1 MSNIDERVVEMR
13 FDNKEFEKNVQTS
26 IKTLD
31 QLQDALKLEG
41 STRGL
46 DELQRSANKFSM
58 SGLIDSVN
66 TVTDK
71 FDALGVMGVTAL
83 VKITNQAIDA
93 GEKLIKSL
101 SVDNI
106 SAGWDKFAEKTKAVG
121 TLIGQNYS
129 MEEVNEQMER
139 LNWFTD
145 ETSYNFTDMVSN
157 ISKFTAT
164 GKDLEESV
172 SAMEGIALWAAA
184 SGQNATKAS
193 MAMYQLSQAM
203 GKGVLKYDDWKS
215 IQNASMDTKEFREQA
230 LGVAEALGTVKKV
243 SEDIYEV
250 NGKTF
255 TMAEMFASDALS
267 KERWFTDDVMMN
279 TFQKYNQV
287 SDQIREY
294 VEEQESLGRFITS
307 SQAIEELGDELDELG
322 VKWFKA
328 GMEART
334 FRDVIDATKDA
345 VSTGWM
351 NTFELIFGNYEEAT
365 KTWTDLCQVL
375 YELFAEGG
383 NARNEMLAWWKDLG
397 GRTALLQAISLAFN
411 NLKDVV
417 STVSEAFHNFF
428 TDDTAARGSMLAD
441 LTGELLRVAEGMKLT
456 DKAMTAVYDAFNGV
470 FSVVKLA
477 IDGFKTFLSIL
488 SPLLT
493 PLNLLGGYAFEAVGA
508 IGNLLTSF
516 TKSVKHSRDVS
527 SAIEFIRSTVQNLAN
542 GLTFAVYAVGE
553 FIRAFDP
560 LTKVKNGLATIVK
573 IVTSVGRAFVDT
585 ITQFSGFTK
594 AAEVLQVI
602 LFGIVAVI
610 YTVATRMRELFEN
623 GPLRFAALRLE
634 GILVNAAERIG
645 AVFGMLADKL
655 APLFV
660 RLAGS
665 VSNFFENVIS
675 GVNGVENFGVLDAL
689 AYTVDLVITAFET
702 AGYAIADF
710 LDSISSVASP
720 IESVSSAANSAIE
733 GIGNWAKASSAVAK
747 QSKTISDTAS
757 KFQAFFE
764 LIGSYAK
771 KIDVMSIAL
780 VGFGASTAYMMW
792 QIGGAMASVS
802 KLIKGFSDIPNI
814 LEKAVKGF
822 ARNTPT
828 KAFLEVAK
836 AVALLAGS
844 LALLTLLDTGKL
856 AVAAGVMVALGAA
869 ATAMAYGLSSFE
881 NTKELSK
888 NARSLLVLSGAILVL
903 TFSLAALEKIEFSH
917 LLKSLGILAAFGIGL
932 VAASHYLDLG
942 AKAGLKPAISLLIFA
957 FAIDKM
963 VKAFKRLSSGFESA
977 NLQEVMTTLITL
989 VLGVMAMAY
998 AAGKLNIG
1006 KAAGLLVICAVLS
1019 MTINAIKTVSN
1030 AGIDPVV
1037 IFGIFAV
1044 CVALIGLFTLLGYV
1058 MDSAKRA
1065 SVNAKASITV
1075 IPTIL
1080 AFAGAV
1086 MLIVLAID
1094 KLMNM
1099 GLGMNN
1105 ETRTAIF
1112 ALVAI
1117 MGSLLLVMKLMNK
1130 IGENAKGTAATALAI
1145 GVTLALMAKAFS
1157 VMAGTDTDHP
1167 YLALAYIV
1175 AISACLAALVNAAKY
1190 TKKAKPSVILSMA
1203 AVLGVVAVMVG
1214 ILSNFTDVGK
1224 AVAVCIGL
1232 GVVFALLGVLFSG
1245 MSDATKDVDGKVALA
1260 FMGMIGFVTA
1270 ALIALSL
1277 VPIEQAAAAA
1287 IGVSAVMLVFAFAIN
1302 SIAEAAKNAKDAMS
1316 GAKAILVASLAII
1329 PAALA
1334 LAIVANTNL
1343 DGLGPAIVAL
1353 GICMFGIWAMSKYAE
1368 PALQTAATMV
1378 IMAASL
1384 VVAAKALEVVA
1395 GLDPNGLI
1403 QAGIALGVV
1412 VGVFAILGA
1421 IAGNF
1426 PMVGAGMIIVAAAL
1440 GILAIALIGIASAA
1454 YLFAS
1459 AVDLIATAIL
1469 KLSSVTTEE
1478 AQRIAENLP
1487 VIMAAF
1493 GEGLA
1498 DGLFAFIEALI
1509 VNIVG
1514 AIGKLLETILGQ
1526 GPEFLQAGIQLIEH
1540 FITGML
1546 SVAGQIVQSIANI
1559 LASAVETIV
1568 GFIETFVSMGVA
1580 IVSAI
1585 VNGVVNVGSMLIVGV
1600 LQLLSNVALAAQ
1612 NILVAFIDLG
1622 ANIVS
1627 GIAVGIQ
1634 HAAGYALEAITNLGT
1649 KIINGFCE
1657 FFGIHS
1663 PSVLM
1668 AAMSEFL
1675 PAGVGEG
1682 INNAT
1687 PIATAA
1693 ADAMGMDVVSAV
1705 GEYVNFDTGSAQ
1717 GSSYANGVISGY
1729 SSKLNGFFEN
1739 FQLPEIGGEG
1749 GAGLFQSGKS
1759 LFDEWK
1765 AKENLRKTQKAA
1777 MTEQERLE
1785 REMGWNQKK
1794 ADKKKEN
1801 PLEKLTEGLTD
1812 SGKGGKGGGGG
1823 GGGAGKA
1830 VKETAKEIDQ
1840 FTKILDYAGDAVDA
1854 FNLKWA
1860 ANQEGMED
1868 EVDSFNASTDA
1879 LELLALQLYQ
1889 TSLASE
1895 TAEDKA
1901 KRLAKS
1907 QAEIMEDVKKAYQ
1920 STREEFRKTVDDQTD
1935 MFSMFD
1941 YGKAVKSGDMV
1952 DNFKS
1957 NLEAI
1962 ETFKQ
1967 ALDKLSER
1975 GIDDSLFQNLAKQG
1989 PKGLGNIKAF
1999 LQATDEEFEQLN
2011 EMWRKE
2017 QEYLDNASDAYMSDL
2032 AYVNAG
2038 GTEAFQHVLDPE
2050 TGEDT
2055 GILYMQR
2062 TLQGMRDSLNV
2073 NLQEF
2078 QSIGE
2083 AVASAV
2089 NAGLGNAA
2097 SSDNSETAY
2106 AAEDVVDSMTDA
2118 VNDTLSGS
2126 DAELVGKNLCE
2137 GIAKGITD
2145 NASIAINAA
2154 IEMAVATLNG
2164 VKEAL
2169 GIASP
2174 SKAFEDIGYRSDE
2187 GLAVGFIKYGSIVR
2201 EAATETAQSTLDEFG
2216 GVFGRIADMIDGN
2229 IELDPTIT
2237 PVLDLSNITNGGS
2250 VINSLL
2256 GLNDPYAIN
2265 AAFAGIQ
2272 NGGSGLDSIS
2282 EKFDKLFKELSS
2294 DGKEIRDITIHIY
2307 PTENQDPNDI
2317 ADAVSYKINHDVLKK
2332 SAAKGGN

>member
-1 MSNIDERVVEMR
+1 MSEIDERVVEMR

-41 STRGL
+41 STKGL
-46 DELQRSANKFSM
+46 DDLQRSANKFNM
-58 SGLIDSVN
+58 DGLIGAVD
-66 TVTDK
+66 TVTNK

-106 SAGWDKFAEKTKAVG
+106 SAGWEKFGEKTTAVG
-121 TLIGQNYS
+121 TLIGQNFS
-129 MEEVNEQMER
+129 MDEVNDQMER

-145 ETSYNFTDMVSN
+145 ETSYNFTDMVNN

-164 GKDLEESV
+164 GKDLEDSV

-203 GKGVLKYDDWKS
+203 GKGVLKYDDWRS

-307 SQAIEELGDELDELG
+307 SQAIEELGDDLDALG

-334 FRDVIDATKDA
+334 FHDVLDATKDA

-397 GRTALLQAISLAFN
+397 GRTALLQAVSLAFN

-417 STVSEAFHNFF
+417 STVSEAFHKFF
-428 TDDTAARGSMLAD
+428 TDNTAARGSMLAD

-456 DKAMTAVYDAFNGV
+456 DKAMTAVYDAFSGI

-477 IDGFKTFLSIL
+477 IDGFATFLSIL

-508 IGNLLTSF
+508 LGNLLTSF

-573 IVTSVGRAFVDT
+573 IVTSVGRAFVDA

-594 AAEVLQVI
+594 AVEVLQVI
-602 LFGIVAVI
+602 LFGIVSVI
-610 YTVATRMRELFEN
+610 YTVATRMQELFEN

-665 VSNFFENVIS
+665 VYNFFANVIS

-689 AYTVDLVITAFET
+689 AYGVDLVVTAFET
-702 AGYAIADF
+702 AGNAVAGF
-710 LDSISSVASP
+710 LDNIASVAAP
-720 IESVSSAANSAIE
+720 VQSVNDSAQAAIN
-733 GIGNWAKASSAVAK
+733 GIGQWAQASGALDK
-747 QSKTISDTAS
+747 PTKTIGNAAT
-757 KFQAFFE
+757 KFQAFFD
-764 LIGSYAK
+764 LIASYAK

-780 VGFGASTAYMMW
+780 IGFGASSAYMMW

-802 KLIKGFSDIPNI
+802 KLIKGFSDIPSI

-836 AVALLAGS
+836 AIALLAGS

-856 AVAAGVMVALGAA
+856 AVAAGVMIALGAA

-903 TFSLAALEKIEFSH
+903 TFSLAALEKIEFNH

-932 VAASHYLDLG
+932 VAASHYLNLG

-963 VKAFKRLSSGFESA
+963 VKAFKRLSSEFESA
-977 NLQEVMTTLITL
+977 NLQDVMTTLITL

-1030 AGIDPVV
+1030 AGIDPAV

-1065 SVNAKASITV
+1065 SVNAKASVTV

-1130 IGENAKGTAATALAI
+1130 IGENAKGTAATAIAI
-1145 GVTLALMAKAFS
+1145 GITLALMAKAFS

-1277 VPIEQAAAAA
+1277 VPVEQAAAAA

-1384 VVAAKALEVVA
+1384 VVAAKALEIVA

-1440 GILAIALIGIASAA
+1440 GILAIALVGIAAAA

-1459 AVDLIATAIL
+1459 AVDIIANAIL

-1514 AIGKLLETILGQ
+1514 AIGKLLETVLGQ
-1526 GPEFLQAGIQLIEH
+1526 GPQFLQAGIQLIEQ

-1559 LASAVETIV
+1559 LVSAVDTIV
-1568 GFIETFVSMGVA
+1568 GFIETFASMGVA

-1585 VNGVVNVGSMLIVGV
+1585 VNGVISVGSMLIVGV
-1600 LQLLSNVALAAQ
+1600 LQLLGNVALAAQ
-1612 NILVAFIDLG
+1612 NILIAFIDLG
-1622 ANIVS
+1622 ANIVT
-1627 GIAVGIQ
+1627 GLAAGIQ
-1634 HAAGYALEAITNLGT
+1634 HAAGYALDAITNLGNE
-1649 KIINGFCE
+1649 IINGFCE

-1682 INNAT
+1682 ITNAT

-1693 ADAMGMDVVSAV
+1693 ADAMGIDVVSSV
-1705 GEYVNFDTGSAQ
+1705 GEYINFDTGSAQ
-1717 GSSYANGVISGY
+1717 GSDYANGVISGY

-1749 GAGLFQSGKS
+1749 GAGLFQGGKS

-1765 AKENLRKTQKAA
+1765 AKEELRKTQKAA

-1794 ADKKKEN
+1794 TDKKKEN

-1823 GGGAGKA
+1823 GGAGKA
-1830 VKETAKEIDQ
+1830 AKDTSKA
-1840 FTKILDYAGDAVDA
+1840 FDTLTHILDYASGAVDE
-1854 FNLKWA
+1854 FNSKWA
-1860 ANQEGMED
+1860 STQEWLGEED
-1868 EVDSFNASTDA
+1868 SINASTDA
-1879 LELLALQLYQ
+1879 LELLALQLYK
-1889 TSLASE
+1889 TSIATE
-1895 TAEDKA
+1895 DAEDAA
-1901 KRLAKS
+1901 KRAAKS
-1907 QAEIMEDVKKAYQ
+1907 QGEILADVKKAYQ
-1920 STREEFRKTVDDQTD
+1920 DVRNEFRKTMDEQTD
-1935 MFSMFD
+1935 MFEMFD
-1941 YGKAVKSGDMV
+1941 YGEAVKSGDMV
-1952 DNFKS
+1952 GRFES

-1962 ETFKQ
+1962 ETYSDQ
-1967 ALDKLSER
+1967 LDKLAER
-1975 GIDDSLFQNLAKQG
+1975 GLDNGLLQNFAKQG
-1989 PKGLGNIKAF
+1989 PKALGKMKAF
-1999 LQATDEEFEQLN
+1999 VEATDEEFQQLN
-2011 EMWRKE
+2011 EMWRREKE
-2017 QEYLDNASDAYMSDL
+2017 TLDTAADKYMSTL
-2032 AYVNAG
+2032 AYSMAG
-2038 GTEAFQHVLDPE
+2038 GEEAFTHLIDPE

-2055 GILYMQR
+2055 GVTYMENM
-2062 TLQGMRDSLNV
+2062 LAGMRASLNL
-2073 NLQEF
+2073 NLQNF
-2078 QSIGE
+2078 E
-2083 AVASAV
+2083 AVGQEIAAAV
-2089 NAGLGNAA
+2089 SGA
-2097 SSDNSETAY
+2097 
-2106 AAEDVVDSMTDA
+2106 MTDA
-2118 VNDTLSGS
+2118 GVSQADADAAVSEIGNNVTEAANTITTGG
-2126 DAELVGKNLCE
+2126 DAELIGKNLCE
-2137 GIAKGITD
+2137 GVAKGIRD
-2145 NASIAINAA
+2145 NASLAVDAA
-2154 IEMAVATLNG
+2154 VEMAVAALTAA
-2164 VKEAL
+2164 KEAL
-2169 GIASP
+2169 DIHSP
-2174 SKAFEDIGYRSDE
+2174 SGAFEELGFRSDQ
-2187 GLAVGFIKYGSIVR
+2187 GLANGFIKNVGLVR
-2201 EAATETAQSTLDEFG
+2201 DAADATADATLDEIS
-2216 GVFGRIADMIDGN
+2216 GVFGRIADIVDGRID
-2229 IELDPTIT
+2229 LDPTIR
-2237 PVLDLSNITNGGS
+2237 PVLDLSNLQYGAASIGS
-2250 VINSLL
+2250 IL
-2256 GLNDPYAIN
+2256 GLNDPYALN
-2265 AAFAGIQ
+2265 ATASITGIQ
-2272 NGGSGLDSIS
+2272 NDASMIASMTDSLKNAINGLKTDGDSQPVVINIYTQPGQNS
-2282 EKFDKLFKELSS
+2282 EE
-2294 DGKEIRDITIHIY
+2294 
-2307 PTENQDPNDI
+2307 I
-2317 ADAVSYKINHDVLKK
+2317 ADYVAWKFNHDLNKRK
-2332 SAAKGGN
+2332 AARGGR